1 MPALPLPLGLQISG
15 PFQRKNKDEKLI
27 YVYIGN
33 IIYEMT
39 QKELMKS
46 QSGKVE
52 INIRDTALFVPYDYK
67 IDNYETVSQ
76 ILIFDTNRNNLII
89 KDIEENIPRFKSI
102 LILTERKAHVN
113 VLNLYLKEKYETIA
127 ISGDDSERSRKSKLE
142 QIEQGHFQIIIST
155 GQYFGE
161 GIDISELECLF
172 IVYPFAF
179 EGKLI
184 QYIGR
189 VQRAGKPPVIFDYR
203 DSKIDYFEKMFKQR
217 NRYYNKL
224 RK

>member
-1 MPALPLPLGLQISG
+1 
-15 PFQRKNKDEKLI
+15 
-27 YVYIGN
+27 
-33 IIYEMT
+33 
-39 QKELMKS
+39 MK
-46 QSGKVE
+46 
-52 INIRDTALFVPYDYK
+52 F
-67 IDNYETVSQ
+67 DNHETVSQ
-76 ILIFDTNRNNLII
+76 ILIFDTNRNSQIL
-89 KDIEENIPRFKSI
+89 KDIEVNISRFKSI
-102 LILTERKAHVN
+102 LILTERKSHVN
-113 VLNLYLKEKYETIA
+113 VLNLYLKERYETVA

-161 GIDISELECLF
+161 GIDVSELECLI

-179 EGKLI
+179 EGKLV

-189 VQRAGKPPVIFDYR
+189 IQRSGKAPVIFDYR

-224 RK
+224 R